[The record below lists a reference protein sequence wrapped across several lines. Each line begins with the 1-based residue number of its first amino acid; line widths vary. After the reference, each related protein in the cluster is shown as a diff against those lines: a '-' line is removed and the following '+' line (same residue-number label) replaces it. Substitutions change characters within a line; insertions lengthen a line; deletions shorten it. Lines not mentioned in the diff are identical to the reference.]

1 VRLLLAASSFD
12 GRWMRGFFGVSLG
25 RGVGFLFEDL
35 VDGILVVGMG
45 VLQVA
50 RWFWWVPTT
59 VVVVVALLGG

>member
-1 VRLLLAASSFD
+1 
-12 GRWMRGFFGVSLG
+12 MRGFFGVSLG

-35 VDGILVVGMG
+35 VDGTLVVGMG

-59 VVVVVALLGG
+59 VVVVVALLSG